1 MPKLTLQIKYA
12 LSFSMIFL
20 IVLFYIVTTQFE
32 SEKKDLTTLSK
43 QNFSMIFQ
51 TINSTGIEALSTGD
65 KPTLRL
71 IVKDLFDAKIEGL
84 ETVFF
89 VSAKTKSYFDY
100 RDESNH
106 NFTDQIISD
115 SVFSQLDSMV
125 DKELEVENKVY
136 LTKKLIYEI
145 AGGKVFLGYSQLV
158 FSLEH
163 INARIAEKK
172 QSTFLTGLLGFVI
185 ALVIIAVVTSLLIKR
200 IKILNRAAGE
210 VAEGVFNPIEVLGHD
225 ELSELS
231 VSFNNMIVA
240 VKERLMM
247 AKYVSG
253 STIDMIRDSHP
264 DEQLLGGQ
272 KEELC
277 VWFSDIR
284 GFTAFSEGH
293 TPQEVVHYLNQLL
306 DEQVKILKNYHG
318 DIDKFV
324 GDEIM
329 AVFRGEEKEIRSI
342 QASIDIQN
350 KMRDLTKID
359 KKFTSLKIG
368 IGINV
373 GEVVSGNIGS
383 HDRMD
388 YTAIGDTVNTAA
400 RLCSNAKA
408 DEIILSEYILEKIPN
423 HSFKLSESFQL
434 ELKNKKKA
442 LNLYRVIYE

>member
-43 QNFSMIFQ
+43 QNFAMIFQ